1 MNRKQIE
8 NILEKSSNNAD
19 EETSKL
25 ILLIEKILPDIE
37 QHLKNI
43 RTTLPNFDVH
53 DDSHSKSVLENMLR
67 LSNYYEGEHYLTNFE
82 YTLIILSAFLH
93 DSGMALPEWELKLFK
108 ATEGNELFLKDE
120 ESSLIINNDGKKV
133 FAFSEARDF
142 IKQNKEEIYG
152 NFDKI
157 KDYIFIEETEDIF
170 INSISNKLIT
180 YQKFRNGFASELNNL
195 KNNKDYKLKSEEIR
209 YEFIRQNHHVF
220 SKKNCEL
227 LVLKFKNYCDD
238 FNAQRLSSDLANI
251 VLGHGI
257 NFSEVENYELKS
269 RYSKGNYANIFFITI
284 ILRLSDIIHFTAERA
299 PKSLMSS
306 IMLENPISKL
316 HWETKQEGITSWL
329 TDINEKGHRE
339 ISYSAYFTKP
349 NFYYFFQEYLDW
361 IDDEI
366 SNYIVHVK

>member
-269 RYSKGNYANIFFITI
+269 RYSKGNDKVRI
-284 ILRLSDIIHFTAERA
+284 I
-299 PKSLMSS
+299 
-306 IMLENPISKL
+306 
-316 HWETKQEGITSWL
+316 
-329 TDINEKGHRE
+329 
-339 ISYSAYFTKP
+339 
-349 NFYYFFQEYLDW
+349 
-361 IDDEI
+361 
-366 SNYIVHVK
+366 V